1 MPEKNKPA
9 ITHDDDLRAE
19 NEVKKLKLEMEF
31 GAQFGLNS
39 TALPPEV
46 EKQFLDNVLAF
57 EKQYAERV
65 QIKLFDYIGR
75 PDCIPAAQ
83 LTDKQLVEESLK
95 LCNLLE
101 ENGINVSVLAEY
113 PDEVRLLYTFVTEE
127 LFDHEIDNMRMP
139 GWTLNF
145 IYEEFY
151 PNHPYDIRNRCNEFI
166 DYIFRDTFPGEERFD
181 KCVISCSD
189 LIYDESDESEYKRML
204 SPTLSNYFDAFPTR
218 DLDEFEI
225 TSLENDDEFGLVKF
239 TIKYNVFTETK
250 ENLTFSG
257 NGQFVLIQ
265 EYGWWMIKKV
275 DMPGL
280 ELH

>member
-1 MPEKNKPA
+1 MSKTCGTAVEYSTVAFKQGWC
-9 ITHDDDLRAE
+9 
-19 NEVKKLKLEMEF
+19 F
-31 GAQFGLNS
+31 GS
-39 TALPPEV
+39 
-46 EKQFLDNVLAF
+46 
-57 EKQYAERV
+57 
-65 QIKLFDYIGR
+65 
-75 PDCIPAAQ
+75 
-83 LTDKQLVEESLK
+83 
-95 LCNLLE
+95 
-101 ENGINVSVLAEY
+101 SVLKM
-113 PDEVRLLYTFVTEE
+113 DG
-127 LFDHEIDNMRMP
+127 FDHTASFTRAVFDK
-139 GWTLNF
+139 
-145 IYEEFY
+145 
-151 PNHPYDIRNRCNEFI
+151 FI
-166 DYIFRDTFPGEERFD
+166 DYIFRDAFPGEERFD

-189 LIYDESDESEYKRML
+189 LIYDESDDSEYKRML

-280 ELH
+280 EIH